1 MTGRWTAQ
9 DAGIGGGVDSYYE
22 YLVKGLW
29 NEVLQDFVKLIT
41 WTHLYSIPDSIDV
54 VLFLRLKVYAVP
66 KDVNDNEMMILLI
79 TRYVFKLLHISGAIL
94 LEKPELMSMFLEA
107 RQSIDK
113 YLRKDDWFVWATML
127 RGHVTLPVFQSLE
140 SYYPGLLSLI
150 GTDRH
155 DFYINKNNAP
165 DYTQLKIVLK

>member
-1 MTGRWTAQ
+1 M
-9 DAGIGGGVDSYYE
+9 
-22 YLVKGLW
+22 
-29 NEVLQDFVKLIT
+29 
-41 WTHLYSIPDSIDV
+41 
-54 VLFLRLKVYAVP
+54 YAVP

-79 TRYVFKLLHISGAIL
+79 TRYVFKLLGAIL

-150 GTDRH
+150 GTDGH
-155 DFYINKNNAP
+155 DFYINK
-165 DYTQLKIVLK
+165 KICARLHTIENCFEVRN